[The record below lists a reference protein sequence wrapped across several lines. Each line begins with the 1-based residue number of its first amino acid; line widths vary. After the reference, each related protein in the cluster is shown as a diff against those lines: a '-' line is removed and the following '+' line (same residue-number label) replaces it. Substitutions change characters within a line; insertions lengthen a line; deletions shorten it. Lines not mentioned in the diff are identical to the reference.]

1 MKDLLYLHGFASS
14 PQSLK
19 AQQTLNWYAE
29 HHPEVTVHAPQLAI
43 SPEQAWQQIQQLV
56 ESTQPSGVLGSS
68 LGGFYANAVHRY
80 LKIPA
85 VMINPAVTPANA
97 LRDHIGTNKFWHTDR
112 YFEFSQADVDFL
124 EGLTSDEIGAP
135 QSLWLMVQTHDATLD
150 FKQAT
155 ERYASAKC
163 SIEYGGDHSF
173 VDYPRYLPAIHR
185 FLSRFM

>member
-19 AQQTLNWYAE
+19 AQQTLNWYAD
-29 HHPEVTVHAPQLAI
+29 HYPDIRVHVPQLAM
-43 SPEQAWQQIQQLV
+43 SPEQAWQQIKQLAGSV
-56 ESTQPSGVLGSS
+56 NPSGVIGSS
-68 LGGFYANAVHRY
+68 LGGFYANAVHRVFN
-80 LKIPA
+80 IPA
-85 VMINPAVTPANA
+85 VMINPSVAPANS
-97 LRDHIGTNKFWHTDR
+97 LRERIGTNKFWHTDR
-112 YFEFSQADVDFL
+112 YFEFSQGDVDFL
-124 EGLTSDEIGAP
+124 EGLTSDAIGTP

-155 ERYASAKC
+155 ERYASARC

-185 FLSRFM
+185 FLSRFL